1 MSDNEFNDVLLT
13 LLKSRYDVQKSK
25 SEGYANDLNN
35 VQSEFVKRNK
45 SLTQL
50 LSGYIKEKEDRVK
63 INKRLKITLFI
74 VFVGLLLGLTVGIIV
89 VFCKIN
95 FNQINVVAVTG
106 LVSACVTYIGSLLA
120 ILKIMAK
127 YLFPCD
133 EEKDTIDMIKTV
145 LQNDNQVEEMLTE
158 RLKGNREVISNTLR
172 EYKKLYDEGILEETE
187 YKSLKEKILSSYVK
201 D

>member
-13 LLKSRYDVQKSK
+13 LLRSRYDVQKSK

-45 SLTQL
+45 SLTNL
-50 LSGYIKEKEDRVK
+50 LSNYIEEKENRIK
-63 INKRLKITLFI
+63 INNGLKITLFV
-74 VFVGLLLGLTVGIIV
+74 VFVGLLLGLTIGIIV
-89 VFCKIN
+89 VFCKID
-95 FNQINVVAVTG
+95 FNHIKIAAVTG

-120 ILKIMAK
+120 ILRIMAK

-133 EEKDTIDMIKTV
+133 EEKDTIGMIKTV
-145 LQNDNQVEEMLTE
+145 LQNDNKVEEMLTK
-158 RLKGNREVISNTLR
+158 RLKENRSVISNTLR
-172 EYKKLYDEGILEETE
+172 EYKKLLDEGILEENE
-187 YKSLKEKILSSYVK
+187 YKTLKEQILSSYVK